1 MTILAGYSPTK
12 MALLELK
19 SKHSRA
25 KKGHKLLND
34 KQEGLMAAFMEI
46 IREAQKLREEA
57 EKNLGSVFTY
67 LLLASGSTAH
77 PEFIEAAL
85 LKPTMSAALK
95 VEVKNIMS
103 VKIAEMTAEFAEDK
117 GGYGFLHTTGELDTG
132 LEKLKEFIPT
142 LVKLAAIEKKAER
155 MADELQKTRRRVN
168 ALEHVMIPNLQD
180 TMKFIQQALDEKG
193 RMEKIV
199 SMIVK
204 AKTAA

>member
-1 MTILAGYSPTK
+1 MAILAGYSPTK

-19 SKHSRA
+19 NKAKRA

-34 KQEGLMAAFMEI
+34 KQEGLMQAFMEI
-46 IREAQKLREEA
+46 IREAKRLREEA
-57 EKNLGSVFTY
+57 EANLGEVFTR
-67 LLLASGSTAH
+67 LLLASASTSH

-85 LKPTMSAALK
+85 LKPTMTASLA

-103 VKIAEMTAEFAEDK
+103 VKIAEMEAKFSEDK
-117 GGYGFLHTTGELDTG
+117 GTYGFLHTTGDLDTG
-132 LEKLKEFIPT
+132 LAKLKEFLPT

-155 MADELQKTRRRVN
+155 MAAELEKTRRRVN
-168 ALEHVMIPNLQD
+168 ALEHVMIPNLED
-180 TMKFIQQALDEKG
+180 TMKFIEQALNEKS

-204 AKTAA
+204 AKTA

>member
-1 MTILAGYSPTK
+1 MAILAGYSPTK

-19 SKHSRA
+19 NKHKRA

-46 IREAQKLREEA
+46 IREAQKLRKEA
-57 EKNLGSVFTY
+57 EENLGTVFTY
-67 LLLASGSTAH
+67 LLLASGSTSH

-85 LKPTMSAALK
+85 LKPAMTASLK

-103 VKIAEMTAEFAEDK
+103 VKIAEMEAEFSEDK
-117 GGYGFLHTTGELDTG
+117 SNYGFLHTTGELDTG
-132 LEKLKEFIPT
+132 LAKLKEFIPT
-142 LVKLAAIEKKAER
+142 LVKLASIEKKAER
-155 MADELQKTRRRVN
+155 MAEELEKTRRRVN
-168 ALEHVMIPNLQD
+168 ALEHVMIPNLED
-180 TMKFIQQALDEKG
+180 TMKFIGQALDEKG

-204 AKTAA
+204 EKTAA

>member
-1 MTILAGYSPTK
+1 

-19 SKHSRA
+19 NKAKRA

-34 KQEGLMAAFMEI
+34 KQEGLMQAFMEI
-46 IREAQKLREEA
+46 IREAKRLREEA
-57 EKNLGSVFTY
+57 EANLGEVFTR
-67 LLLASGSTAH
+67 LLLASASTSH

-85 LKPTMSAALK
+85 LKPTMTASLA

-103 VKIAEMTAEFAEDK
+103 VKIAEMEAKFSEDK
-117 GGYGFLHTTGELDTG
+117 GTYGFLHTTGDLDTG
-132 LEKLKEFIPT
+132 LAKLKEFLPT

-155 MADELQKTRRRVN
+155 MAAELEKTRRRVN
-168 ALEHVMIPNLQD
+168 ALEHVMIPNLED
-180 TMKFIQQALDEKG
+180 TMKFIEQALNEKS

-204 AKTAA
+204 AKTA

>member
-1 MTILAGYSPTK
+1 MAILAGYSPTK

-34 KQEGLMAAFMEI
+34 KQEGLMSAFMEI
-46 IREAQKLREEA
+46 IREAQKLRKEA
-57 EKNLGSVFTY
+57 EENLGDVFTY
-67 LLLASGSTAH
+67 LLLASGSTSH
-77 PEFIEAAL
+77 PEFIEAAI
-85 LKPTMSAALK
+85 LKPSMEASLK
-95 VEVKNIMS
+95 VTVKNIMS
-103 VKIAEMTAEFAEDK
+103 VKIAEMEAEFSEDK
-117 GGYGFLHTTGELDTG
+117 ASYGFLHTTGELDTG
-132 LEKLKEFIPT
+132 LSKLKEFIPT

-155 MADELQKTRRRVN
+155 MAEELEKTRRRVN